1 MLVILAL
8 LFSLLIPSY
17 AASSSTTSQPASYSS
32 EYNSGTRDVVCT
44 TLEGTSADEYYENY
58 DYDYLSTLSASALFT
73 QLQTLMRT
81 THTKISSYDDCHY
94 KADKTDCENGDGRVS
109 LIYTSYSATMSQWN
123 GWNREHVWPQSLGG
137 DNTSGGGADLHH
149 VRPSDAGVNSSR
161 GNKKYGESG
170 SGASEKYGSNPAV
183 GVLGGT
189 YNSTYFEPLDN
200 VKGDV
205 ARICLYVYVRWNS
218 AWGADSI
225 TKVFQSVDVL
235 LEWCEMDPV
244 DTWEMGRNEVVQS
257 IQGNRNVFI
266 DYPEYAW
273 LIFGRE
279 VPADMTTPSSGAE
292 DNGSSGGST
301 GGSSGGTVTCQ
312 HTNTSISTVA
322 ATCTK
327 AGSITVTCS
336 DCGEKVSTTS
346 IAAKGHSYVDG
357 TCSACG
363 LTQGGISGSD
373 YSGTYYIATK
383 RSSGNYWYMSNSLG
397 TASTKRYQ
405 AIDTKLTNL
414 PDSISAEDV
423 NDAYLF
429 TLESNNDG
437 TYKIYANGV
446 SGDLKYL
453 GWSSG
458 NSGDLVSSSSAKNVT
473 VDYNSSSGTFSIH
486 FKGDVERYLSLNST
500 SGNNYFA
507 WYKSGQS
514 SSLVLIP
521 VASAQC
527 SHTNST
533 TKDTATCTEAG
544 VMTVTCNSCGETLSS
559 VASPAKGHTHG
570 APATCDSAQICTV
583 CKVVIVAAFGHNYVD
598 GSCTVCSANL
608 PTVTF
613 SVNGVIVGCEY
624 GTTVTLPD
632 EPKLPAVNYS
642 KDYTFVG
649 WAINTQDNVTVMPEV
664 YNGGATVTVDK
675 NTTYYAVYSYSDG
688 GASASESWVKKELSQ
703 IKPDDV
709 VVVTMSNGREVYA
722 LSNDKGTSAAPTAV
736 VVSVNNNALVGDVA
750 DNIKWNISNNNGNI
764 TFYVNGNSG
773 KWLYCT
779 SSNNGVRVGT
789 NTNKVFTIDSTSGYL
804 QHSGTTRYIGVYTT
818 NPDWRCYT
826 TVNSNITGQTLAFYV
841 LESASSSS
849 YTTTLECESY
859 FTGASLNVG
868 ADLSLRYHA
877 ILGDNAEA
885 YTVRFT
891 MNGKVVTVSGEK
903 DPLTGKHVFSFCGIA
918 PQCMGDIVKAE
929 LLYNGEVVHS
939 IEEYSVRH
947 YVIGAIEKHSG
958 DSELMRLL
966 SDMLYYGAAA
976 QIYRGYKMDSLV
988 TEGVVGILD
997 ATDSV
1002 PSGEIYKN
1010 VTNVDTTNVR
1020 FTAAGVHFDYV
1031 NRIYVKI
1038 DTAYIGNV
1046 KIVVD
1051 GKELDVTPLPEG
1063 GYIAYSDGISA
1074 LHFRDVVEF
1083 TLLYNGSVAQT
1094 LTYTVNDYAR
1104 AMDNDAT
1111 ASESMKELAL
1121 ALYRYGEAARAYAIR

>member
-1 MLVILAL
+1 MKNFKRIASSMLVILAL

-81 THTKISSYDDCHY
+81 THTKTSSYDDCHY
-94 KADKTDCENGDGRVS
+94 LADRTDCQNEDGSVS

-123 GWNREHVWPQSLGG
+123 GWNREHVWPKSLAG
-137 DNTSGGGADLHH
+137 DTTTGGGADLHH
-149 VRPSDAGVNSSR
+149 IRPSDATVNSTR
-161 GNKKYGESG
+161 NNNKYGNVDGGKAVSG
-170 SGASEKYGSNPAV
+170 SKPASGY
-183 GVLGGT
+183 LGG
-189 YNSTYFEPLDN
+189 YYANGYFEPLDN

-244 DTWEMGRNEVVQS
+244 DTWEMGRNEVIQS

-301 GGSSGGTVTCQ
+301 GGDTTCK
-312 HTNTSISTVA
+312 HTNVKTSTTA
-322 ATCTK
+322 ATCTT
-327 AGSITVTCS
+327 AGVIIVTCN
-336 DCGEKVSTTS
+336 DCGVKVSSTP
-346 IAAKGHSYVDG
+346 IAAKGHNYVSGICTVCGTENPKPSVSGEIVFDFGDNGSTGHNDG
-357 TCSACG
+357 SEMSAG
-363 LTQGGISGSD
+363 TSFTSGGYTLKITSASKVYKGARDETGKSALKFGTSSAVGSITFAVPDDVNSIQIYAAKYKTNTSVMVVNGASHTLTKNSNDGEYDVITVDTS
-373 YSGTYYIATK
+373 TNKTVTIAT
-383 RSSGNYWYMSNSLG
+383 
-397 TASTKRYQ
+397 
-405 AIDTKLTNL
+405 
-414 PDSISAEDV
+414 
-423 NDAYLF
+423 
-429 TLESNNDG
+429 
-437 TYKIYANGV
+437 
-446 SGDLKYL
+446 
-453 GWSSG
+453 
-458 NSGDLVSSSSAKNVT
+458 
-473 VDYNSSSGTFSIH
+473 SSSGKRMMLDKIVYVT
-486 FKGDVERYLSLNST
+486 ST
-500 SGNNYFA
+500 SEPECEH
-507 WYKSGQS
+507 S
-514 SSLVLIP
+514 
-521 VASAQC
+521 
-527 SHTNST
+527 ST
-533 TKDTATCTEAG
+533 TEGDTATCTEAG
-544 VMTVTCNSCGETLSS
+544 FKIVTCNSCGETLSS
-559 VASPAKGHTHG
+559 VASPAKGHTYG
-570 APATCDSAQICTV
+570 AAATCDSAQICTV

-649 WAINTQDNVTVMPEV
+649 WAVNTQDNVTVMPEV

-709 VVVTMSNGREVYA
+709 VVVTMSNDSKVYA

-750 DNIKWNISNNNGNI
+750 DNIKWNVSNNNGNI

-789 NTNKVFTIDSTSGYL
+789 NTDKVFTIDSTSSYL

-891 MNGKVVTVSGEK
+891 MNGKLVTVSGEK

-947 YVIGAIEKHSG
+947 YVIGAIEKYSG

-1002 PSGEIYKN
+1002 PSGEIHKN
-1010 VTNVDTTNVR
+1010 VTDVDTTNVR
-1020 FTAAGVHFDYV
+1020 FTAAGVHFDYI

-1038 DTAYIGNV
+1038 NTAYIGNV

-1051 GKELDVTPLPEG
+1051 GKELDVTPLAEG

-1074 LHFRDVVEF
+1074 LHFCDVVEF

-1104 AMDNDAT
+1104 AMDNDET

-1121 ALYRYGEAARAYAIR
+1121 ALYCYGEAARAYAIR